1 MSEIERGGESMVFQC
16 SNGGKEMADA
26 GTMLGHGLLGG
37 EKKRSPFS
45 RPTYLKQ
52 GVVTYKYTAKFK
64 PIT

>member
-1 MSEIERGGESMVFQC
+1 MVFQC